1 MHFEGDLL
9 EEYQKRVENLRLRG
23 VSVTL
28 RGVSAYEE
36 NVDAQGKIF
45 GTKNKALAVAQNL
58 FDARA
63 PNTEAKHELWRSFF
77 EWIASRRVVIVK

>member
-1 MHFEGDLL
+1 MHFEGDLR
-9 EEYQKRVENLRLRG
+9 EEYLNRVRKL
-23 VSVTL
+23 TL
-28 RGVSAYEE
+28 RGLSAYEE
-36 NVDAQGKIF
+36 NVDAQGNIF

-77 EWIASRRVVIVK
+77 EWITSRRVVIVK